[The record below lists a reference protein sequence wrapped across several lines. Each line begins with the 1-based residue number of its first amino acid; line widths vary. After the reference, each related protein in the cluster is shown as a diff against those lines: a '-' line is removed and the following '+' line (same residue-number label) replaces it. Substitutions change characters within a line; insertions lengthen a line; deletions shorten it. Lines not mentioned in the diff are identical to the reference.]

1 MKNRKWIWLTILIL
15 LNGIFIPGCWNY
27 REVEKLAIIAGVAID
42 KGENNPYK
50 ITFEIIQNSGGKDS
64 KAVSKIIT
72 MEGRTIFDAVRNAI
86 SLSGKKL
93 YWSHTKIVVISR
105 DIAKNGILRVVDW
118 YNRDSETRSDV
129 NLLISREKTAGEI
142 LEGKGVTNEIKS
154 FDLIETLKNEKSLS
168 KAPTTEIW
176 KFINDLESPGI
187 VNVIPTVSFNK
198 SENISTPQVMG
209 LAIFK
214 KAKLI
219 GFLNG
224 RESKS
229 VLFVKDEVKGG
240 LLLQGV
246 QGNKATPVS
255 LEIFKSKTKMEP
267 IVKANHEI
275 EFDLNIHTTVALDE
289 IAGSE
294 NLTDEEQLKK
304 LKTNTEN
311 MLKNRVEN
319 CIKKVQSEYGADI
332 FGFGVKLHE
341 EKPLIWKVMANNWED
356 KFKELK
362 VNVKVKVD
370 IKGSGTF
377 SKPIKMGD

>member
-1 MKNRKWIWLTILIL
+1 MKQFLLLTTVLL
-15 LNGIFIPGCWNY
+15 LNIAILSGCWNY
-27 REVEKLAIIAGVAID
+27 REVEKLAIIAGVAVD
-42 KGENNPYK
+42 KGEKNPYRV
-50 ITFEIIQNSGGKDS
+50 TVEIIQISGGKDTIATS
-64 KAVSKIIT
+64 KLLT

-93 YWSHTKIVVISR
+93 YWSHTKIIIISKE
-105 DIAKNGILRVVDW
+105 IAERGILRVVDW

-129 NLLISREKTAGEI
+129 NLLISKENTAREI
-142 LEGKGVTNEIKS
+142 LEGSGVTDEIKS
-154 FDLIETLKNEKSLS
+154 FELADTLKNEKSLG
-168 KAPTTEIW
+168 KAPTSEIW

-187 VNVIPTVSFNK
+187 SNVIPTVNISK

-229 VLFVKDEVKGG
+229 VMFVKDELKGG
-240 LLLQGV
+240 LLLEDIQG
-246 QGNKATPVS
+246 KKSTPVS

-267 IVKANHEI
+267 VVKRNHDI
-275 EFDLNIHTTVALDE
+275 EFNVNINTVVAIDE
-289 IAGSE
+289 IPNSQ
-294 NLTDEEQLKK
+294 NLIDEAKLKK
-304 LKTNTEN
+304 LTNSTEE
-311 MLKNRVEN
+311 MVKKRIEE
-319 CIKKVQSEYGADI
+319 CIKKVQSNYGVDI
-332 FGFGVKLHE
+332 FGFGENLRE
-341 EKPLIWKVMANNWED
+341 NKPRIWNQIGNNWDD

-362 VNVKVKVD
+362 VNVKVKVR

-377 SKPIKMGD
+377 SQPIKMGD